1 MPPIG
6 YDNGASS
13 NVFLVDQYQN
23 YEKARENGG
32 YFGLGWPG
40 SCKPWN
46 LGEAC
51 RGLLAIYSTINDQWF

>member
-1 MPPIG
+1 MITLARDCLQVGKIDRRKMPPIG

-23 YEKARENGG
+23 YEKARENDG

-40 SCKPWN
+40 SYKP
-46 LGEAC
+46 
-51 RGLLAIYSTINDQWF
+51 